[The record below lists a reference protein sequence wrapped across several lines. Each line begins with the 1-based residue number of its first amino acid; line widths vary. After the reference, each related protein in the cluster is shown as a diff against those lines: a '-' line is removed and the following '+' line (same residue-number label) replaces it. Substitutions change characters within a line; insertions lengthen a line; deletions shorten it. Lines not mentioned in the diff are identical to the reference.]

1 MASYAGYVGAS
12 SDKPAGGETKEE
24 IAKNKQ
30 PFHKIGNYQFENN
43 DARQMAN
50 WGFDFLKYDW
60 RIDVASTERMSKA
73 LKKSGR
79 DIVFSLSNNAPFEK
93 VNDWVRLSNMY
104 RTGPDIKD
112 SWTSLFL
119 TTFTLD
125 KWAPYSGH
133 GHWADPDMMIVGDVS
148 IGPVLHP
155 TRLTPDEQ
163 YSHISIF
170 SLLAAPMLIG
180 CPIERLDSFTLNL
193 LSNDEIIE
201 INQDPLG
208 KPARLVANEN
218 GVQVWLKPMED
229 GSYAAGLFNIDGYG
243 TTPESYFRWGD
254 EKPRNFEFDF
264 TSLGLK
270 GKWKL
275 RNVWKQKEE

>member
-1 MASYAGYVGAS
+1 
-12 SDKPAGGETKEE
+12 
-24 IAKNKQ
+24 
-30 PFHKIGNYQFENN
+30 
-43 DARQMAN
+43 
-50 WGFDFLKYDW
+50 
-60 RIDVASTERMSKA
+60 
-73 LKKSGR
+73 
-79 DIVFSLSNNAPFEK
+79 
-93 VNDWVRLSNMY
+93 
-104 RTGPDIKD
+104 
-112 SWTSLFL
+112 
-119 TTFTLD
+119 
-125 KWAPYSGH
+125 
-133 GHWADPDMMIVGDVS
+133 MMIVGEVA
-148 IGPVLHP
+148 IGPVLHS

-243 TTPESYFRWGD
+243 TTPESYFRWGY

-275 RNVWKQKEE
+275 RNVWKQKEEGVFSNFFKTSIRYHGVVMLRLYPVK